1 MINGRK
7 IIVTPSAS
15 HNSHVNGRVHAQP
28 LEDFG
33 SDLTMT
39 PMLPSKYGCAHTTP
53 FSVLSAVMVVLAMN
67 ASQSPSS
74 GTTRSYSVVGVSVVR
89 HTNW

>member
-1 MINGRK
+1 
-7 IIVTPSAS
+7 
-15 HNSHVNGRVHAQP
+15 
-28 LEDFG
+28 
-33 SDLTMT
+33 MT

-74 GTTRSYSVVGVSVVR
+74 GTTRSYSVVGVSVVT